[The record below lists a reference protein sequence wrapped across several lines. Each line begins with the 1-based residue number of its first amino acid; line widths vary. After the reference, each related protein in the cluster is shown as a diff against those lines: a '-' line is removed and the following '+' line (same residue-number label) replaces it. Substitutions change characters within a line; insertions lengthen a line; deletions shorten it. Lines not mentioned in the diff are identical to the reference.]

1 MCVMVSIVCW
11 PKQSMLAI
19 NHVICDTTNCSSRLL
34 WAISRTIFP
43 TNKQNRGEQPKRR
56 KRRGEKKKSIIR
68 EIEKKKREKKSV
80 TIQTKQKKETT
91 FYYSLVIT
99 NN

>member
-1 MCVMVSIVCW
+1 MCVIVSIVCW

-56 KRRGEKKKSIIR
+56 KRRGEKKKYNKR
-68 EIEKKKREKKSV
+68 DRKEKKRKEISNNTNKTKKGNN
-80 TIQTKQKKETT
+80 
-91 FYYSLVIT
+91 FLLFLGIT